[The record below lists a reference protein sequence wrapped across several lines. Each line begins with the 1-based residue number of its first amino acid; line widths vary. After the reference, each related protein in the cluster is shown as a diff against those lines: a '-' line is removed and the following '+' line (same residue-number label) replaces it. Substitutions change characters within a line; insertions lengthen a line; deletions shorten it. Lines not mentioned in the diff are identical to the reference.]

1 MPTQPS
7 FPTDFRALKSL
18 EGKYKGKTTRP
29 VDQSKLRVKV
39 RPTARK
45 QQEVKTVP
53 MPSASGMLRTIGGI
67 AANAPSALADLAVSV
82 PKAAYDY
89 ARTTSPSGVLRDVK
103 SAASDFANFV
113 RENPG
118 EAFVETVAGTPKAAG
133 EMLRE
138 ATLARD
144 AGDEERAAQIEK
156 LAVPML
162 LGSLIPG
169 LGGKGGKKIG
179 VIASEF
185 GPDVARRLEGMVEES
200 APLAVWRKA
209 AERISATEGSNAPR
223 LTKTKQL
230 GNAPYNPSEF
240 DVKVRDKPATEAT
253 RGLYEEKKG
262 VQQPPELSVENL
274 IGRPFIT
281 SMADRTAAMRR
292 LLGVNNTIFDTPV
305 ELLGGQDFMFD
316 PTTQNLVWASE
327 PGVVSN
333 LRNMARV
340 LADKYGT
347 NPLYLPFRMG
357 GSGSDFST
365 MTGETMMRYAAD
377 NMSKRDIASA
387 NKALQGSLPWKEK
400 FAGIETPLGVEQY
413 RNLPGKYRVDFAR
426 MLGNMAPQGG
436 LTIGQTR
443 LLIADPRQ
451 IDAPKFAV
459 QNVGEIDPYAETV
472 LGSGHPSFFGGLQG
486 RGLGTLA
493 EPDINVMELLP
504 ELAKRFRVTEP
515 DLFSGSP
522 TKLTPEEAAIHGAS
536 RMDPGYLLRTV
547 PQSGVIDEEV
557 VEELLRRRRER
568 GE

>member
-1 MPTQPS
+1 MPGPFDFS
-7 FPTDFRALKSL
+7 TDFRAL
-18 EGKYKGKTTRP
+18 ERKYKGKTTRP
-29 VDQSKLRVKV
+29 IDQSKMRVKV
-39 RPTARK
+39 KPQQRK
-45 QQEVKTVP
+45 QPEIKVVP
-53 MPSASGMLRTIGGI
+53 MPSVANTARSALSI
-67 AANAPSALADLAVSV
+67 AQNAPAALADLAVSV
-82 PKAAYDY
+82 PKAAYNY
-89 ARTTSPSGVLRDVK
+89 VRTSTPSKVVADVK
-103 SAASDFANFV
+103 RGAGNLVDYV
-113 RENPG
+113 TENPA
-118 EAFVETVAGTPKAAG
+118 EAFVETVAGTPKAVG
-133 EMLRE
+133 EMFRE

-144 AGDEERAAQIEK
+144 AGDVARAEQIEK
-156 LAVPML
+156 FAVPML
-162 LGSLIPG
+162 LGAVIPG
-169 LGGKGGKKIG
+169 GRAFKGGKKLS
-179 VIASEF
+179 VVASEF
-185 GPDVARRLEGMVEES
+185 GPDVARRLEGMVEEN

-209 AERISATEGSNAPR
+209 AERISVTEGSNAPR
-223 LTKTKQL
+223 LTKAKQL

-262 VQQPPELSVENL
+262 VQQPSELSIENL

-347 NPLYLPFRMG
+347 NPLYMPFRMG

-377 NMSKRDIASA
+377 NMGKRDIASA
-387 NKALQGSLPWKEK
+387 NKMLQGSLPWKEK

-413 RNLPGKYRVDFAR
+413 RSLPGKYRVEFAR
-426 MLGNMAPQGG
+426 MLGDMAPQGG

-443 LLIADPRQ
+443 LLIADPSQ

-472 LGSGHPSFFGGLQG
+472 LGSGHPSFFGGLRG
-486 RGLGTLA
+486 KGLGTLA
-493 EPDINVMELLP
+493 ERDINVMELLP
-504 ELAKRFRVTEP
+504 ELAKRFRVAEP
-515 DLFSGSP
+515 DRFSGSP

-547 PQSGVIDEEV
+547 PQSGVIDEAA
-557 VEELLRRRRER
+557 VEEILRRRRER